1 MNKKGVIYRRPNYTE
16 YCMRIFRLCLY
27 FGANRFETAS
37 ANFRKTL
44 RLVVIDPRN
53 FIFVDVQYLII
64 TIILMR
70 SLTINLLTLDTVIFI
85 ESTKIESTEQ
95 PCCK

>member
-1 MNKKGVIYRRPNYTE
+1 
-16 YCMRIFRLCLY
+16 MRFFRLCLY

-37 ANFRKTL
+37 AHFRKTL

-64 TIILMR
+64 TTVLMR
-70 SLTINLLTLDTVIFI
+70 SLTINLLSLDTVIFI
-85 ESTKIESTEQ
+85 ESKEIESTDQ